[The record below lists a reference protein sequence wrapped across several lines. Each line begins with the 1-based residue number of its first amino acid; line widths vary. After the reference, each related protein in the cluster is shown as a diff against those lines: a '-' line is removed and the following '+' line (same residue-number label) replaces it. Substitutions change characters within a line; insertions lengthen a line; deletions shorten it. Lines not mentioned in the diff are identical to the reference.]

1 MANIRVRAG
10 SQNALK
16 VIPFFSG
23 SGVETLLSGSDDV
36 SISGGLLNGMTLV
49 YNSSTSKWEATL
61 DLTSDNAQ
69 NLDID
74 GGIF

>member
-1 MANIRVRAG
+1 MADIRVRVG

-16 VIPFFSG
+16 VISSFYG
-23 SGVETLLSGSDDV
+23 SSTSLNGSDDV
-36 SISGGLLNGMTLV
+36 SINGGLLNGMSLV
-49 YNSSTSKWEATL
+49 YNSTSSKWEATL
-61 DLTSDNAQ
+61 DLTPENTQ